1 MNKRSQ
7 EKVEKK
13 KMSMSFQV
21 LTRANYFNEVMYMCT
36 QIILLRPS
44 GIQTAIL
51 KFLLVFLKV
60 YI

>member
-1 MNKRSQ
+1 MNRRSQ

-21 LTRANYFNEVMYMCT
+21 LTSANYFDEVMYVHSDNFT
-36 QIILLRPS
+36 SSQRDS
-44 GIQTAIL
+44 NSDE
-51 KFLLVFLKV
+51 FLLVFLKV